1 MKKKYLTKKP
11 NLSSSFEKK
20 DGPTINNNKIFRF
33 GSYSHETKHP
43 MYAAINDNQMINK
56 IIASDSKNFK

>member
-33 GSYSHETKHP
+33 DSYSHETKHP
-43 MYAAINDNQMINK
+43 NDNQVINK